1 MAKFKG
7 AVAAAVLAAGV
18 IAFGATVPVAEA
30 QAQAAKKEMKAK
42 KSGGKS
48 MAAKPKRMTNAD
60 EVARTRQLN
69 EQQLR
74 R

>member
-7 AVAAAVLAAGV
+7 AVAAAILAAGV

-30 QAQAAKKEMKAK
+30 QAAKKEMKAK
-42 KSGGKS
+42 KSGGT